1 MRHEGEEIGSGHYI
15 VNFYNENMK
24 KWEEVNDHSITL
36 APNYKQ
42 DNERGVIF
50 MFQRISSFNENHQGN
65 HKEKTHNQQNNHRTE
80 DTYSSIAG
88 KYKNKPPNLHNPR
101 RNFDVEERSQPIH
114 QELSN
119 SRKTEKEK
127 IELKKCNIIVRGIEE
142 QSHENDIKMIIKMN
156 HVMGNDNFNHRNIKG
171 IERIGENYERGR
183 PLKVELDSYMT
194 KIQIMRNLHY
204 LQEDRNFRNIK
215 IQHDLTKSQ
224 MYEYRNL
231 IQESIEQEQN
241 DPTGR
246 YKYRVRGPP
255 GQWEIVRYTKNS
267 D

>member
-1 MRHEGEEIGSGHYI
+1 
-15 VNFYNENMK
+15 
-24 KWEEVNDHSITL
+24 
-36 APNYKQ
+36 
-42 DNERGVIF
+42 
-50 MFQRISSFNENHQGN
+50 
-65 HKEKTHNQQNNHRTE
+65 
-80 DTYSSIAG
+80 
-88 KYKNKPPNLHNPR
+88 
-101 RNFDVEERSQPIH
+101 
-114 QELSN
+114 
-119 SRKTEKEK
+119 
-127 IELKKCNIIVRGIEE
+127 
-142 QSHENDIKMIIKMN
+142 MIIKMN

>member
-1 MRHEGEEIGSGHYI
+1 MG
-15 VNFYNENMK
+15 
-24 KWEEVNDHSITL
+24 
-36 APNYKQ
+36 
-42 DNERGVIF
+42 
-50 MFQRISSFNENHQGN
+50 
-65 HKEKTHNQQNNHRTE
+65 
-80 DTYSSIAG
+80 
-88 KYKNKPPNLHNPR
+88 
-101 RNFDVEERSQPIH
+101 VEERSQPIH

-156 HVMGNDNFNHRNIKG
+156 HVMGNDNFNHRKIKG

-194 KIQIMRNLHY
+194 KIQMMRNLHY

-224 MYEYRNL
+224 M
-231 IQESIEQEQN
+231 
-241 DPTGR
+241 
-246 YKYRVRGPP
+246 
-255 GQWEIVRYTKNS
+255 
-267 D
+267 